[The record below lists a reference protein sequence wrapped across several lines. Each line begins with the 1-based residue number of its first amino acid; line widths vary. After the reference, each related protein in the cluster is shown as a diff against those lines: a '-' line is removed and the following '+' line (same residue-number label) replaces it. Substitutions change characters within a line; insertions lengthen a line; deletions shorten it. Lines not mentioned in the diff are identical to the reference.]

1 MKEEANKVSKEDK
14 KDSSEE
20 KKAKKAKKSD
30 GKTKTDESSSKAKG
44 RKADAMGEVGA
55 DAEKKPRTEK
65 RGKKREAED
74 EGTKSKLA
82 EAEKRTINSSTHHKE
97 WQAYKRW
104 IKNKKRFPASLAT
117 RVQSEEGRNSL
128 FKDYVENEGDTAKIT
143 AKHLQSLEEKSSNE
157 CRYGFRSE
165 KWIHDQ
171 HGTDKGN
178 KIIQR
183 KKEQGLYVEDPECPG
198 ENLWFVLISLDVSN
212 VQQFKKITSMEI
224 SGAASPEVLKAFT
237 DQGGVL
243 SGEGLKGATTSDGA
257 MKKAVGF
264 MQTACG
270 GSGKKPRKPKGG
282 DNKEEDGKGGE
293 KVVAKTWEE
302 KAGALITKILRDA
315 NTCRDNAFKLKPL
328 EMSSELIK
336 HLKAVEIQL
345 QRAASKLQDLVN
357 KGCKKGKHY
366 QPIVDEVDQLTQL
379 AKEKIQLAKALV
391 RAAENAKKTDK
402 KEVKENEKTE
412 KPTGP
417 IQITLPVPELSFRIL
432 EEARGHRWSLGEIKT
447 PFFIFGDLW
456 WYERHSHLDLDSVE
470 IPYLKEVVNEEGDTE
485 LKLVDHK
492 VAILWP
498 WDVFHFMDQRNA
510 LEGWIAD
517 KPEKASLKVS
527 EYWHKVRGEDFYST
541 LQLTEPER
549 TVPIVF
555 HVDGVRIYKQQESWI
570 YSYSSMTKKGGSTV
584 ENKIVLCLVRDA
596 LVAKPQTHD
605 ALAKI
610 VACVCTVLQTG
621 RYPCKDFY
629 GQDWP
634 AGSKEAERA
643 NSEFASG
650 WRGAFSA
657 FKGDLQARVMIHKLC
672 RNYMANLCCEHD
684 FAGKLLTYGDFGPA
698 AAWKHTRLT
707 HSQFIELNPPNKQTA
722 WVAVPGWRKE
732 RNLDENRV
740 PYAPLRFNLARFGK
754 ESWGEKPELTTQ
766 YKAMIVKHLI
776 YWSHAWLTEEGAE
789 SDILCTSYALAQFQ
803 YKLDTSPDWLSPN
816 DKRETVDAGFAFLQF
831 YQRLAFKN
839 LRSPKQQYKLTP
851 KFHYFCH
858 LVEYIDKSARNVRYE
873 HCYADESLMGQMARI
888 CNKCHALTLER
899 TAMHR
904 YRVMLD
910 LIVLGSDQDDP
921 EGP

>member
-1 MKEEANKVSKEDK
+1 EEEEEQEKKKPPTTEKGQEKGGKEKTNKKDDRKNDRKEKGGKDDGQGGKEKKDGKDEGKDSKEKGGKEVGKDGKEKGKDVKEKCGKGDAKGAKKAKKEKAMKEEANKVSKEDK

-412 KPTGP
+412 KPT
-417 IQITLPVPELSFRIL
+417 
-432 EEARGHRWSLGEIKT
+432 AGERKSK
-447 PFFIFGDLW
+447 G
-456 WYERHSHLDLDSVE
+456 
-470 IPYLKEVVNEEGDTE
+470 
-485 LKLVDHK
+485 
-492 VAILWP
+492 
-498 WDVFHFMDQRNA
+498 
-510 LEGWIAD
+510 
-517 KPEKASLKVS
+517 ASK
-527 EYWHKVRGEDFYST
+527 
-541 LQLTEPER
+541 
-549 TVPIVF
+549 
-555 HVDGVRIYKQQESWI
+555 
-570 YSYSSMTKKGGSTV
+570 TKK
-584 ENKIVLCLVRDA
+584 
-596 LVAKPQTHD
+596 
-605 ALAKI
+605 
-610 VACVCTVLQTG
+610 
-621 RYPCKDFY
+621 
-629 GQDWP
+629 
-634 AGSKEAERA
+634 
-643 NSEFASG
+643 
-650 WRGAFSA
+650 
-657 FKGDLQARVMIHKLC
+657 
-672 RNYMANLCCEHD
+672 
-684 FAGKLLTYGDFGPA
+684 
-698 AAWKHTRLT
+698 
-707 HSQFIELNPPNKQTA
+707 
-722 WVAVPGWRKE
+722 
-732 RNLDENRV
+732 
-740 PYAPLRFNLARFGK
+740 
-754 ESWGEKPELTTQ
+754 
-766 YKAMIVKHLI
+766 
-776 YWSHAWLTEEGAE
+776 
-789 SDILCTSYALAQFQ
+789 
-803 YKLDTSPDWLSPN
+803 
-816 DKRETVDAGFAFLQF
+816 
-831 YQRLAFKN
+831 
-839 LRSPKQQYKLTP
+839 
-851 KFHYFCH
+851 
-858 LVEYIDKSARNVRYE
+858 
-873 HCYADESLMGQMARI
+873 
-888 CNKCHALTLER
+888 
-899 TAMHR
+899 
-904 YRVMLD
+904 
-910 LIVLGSDQDDP
+910 
-921 EGP
+921 